1 MNGNLHMLIK
11 VGDYISVKTRGNYL
25 SGYRYGTITNIS
37 IGTTK
42 DDIAGESGVSVKD
55 YDTDLK
61 YLGSVSYKNDDSFGE
76 GDWWCYFDNIEEVHK
91 GMEEDV

>member
-1 MNGNLHMLIK
+1 MLIK

-61 YLGSVSYKNDDSFGE
+61 YLGSVSYKNVDSFPDE
-76 GDWWCYFDNIEEVHK
+76 FWCYFDQIEEVHK

>member
-1 MNGNLHMLIK
+1 MLIK
-11 VGDYISVKTRGNYL
+11 IGDYISVKTSGNYL
-25 SGYRYGTITNIS
+25 SGYRYGTITDIN

-76 GDWWCYFDNIEEVHK
+76 SDHWCYFLDIEAVHK
-91 GMEEDV
+91 ELSEEEDV

>member
-1 MNGNLHMLIK
+1 MLIK

-61 YLGSVSYKNDDSFGE
+61 YLGSVSYKNDDSFPDE
-76 GDWWCYFDNIEEVHK
+76 FWCYFDQIEEVHK

>member
-11 VGDYISVKTRGNYL
+11 VGDYISVKM
-25 SGYRYGTITNIS
+25 SGYDVMNYRYGTITNIK

-61 YLGSVSYKNDDSFGE
+61 YLGSVSFKNDDSFPDE
-76 GDWWCYFDNIEEVHK
+76 FWCYFDQIEEVHK

>member
-1 MNGNLHMLIK
+1 MLIK
-11 VGDYISVKTRGNYL
+11 VGDYISVKTSGNYL

-42 DDIAGESGVSVKD
+42 EDIAGESGVSVKD

-61 YLGSVSYKNDDSFGE
+61 YLGSVS
-76 GDWWCYFDNIEEVHK
+76 
-91 GMEEDV
+91 

>member
-1 MNGNLHMLIK
+1 MLIK

-61 YLGSVSYKNDDSFGE
+61 YLGSESYKNDDSFPDE
-76 GDWWCYFDNIEEVHK
+76 FWCYFDQIEEVHK